1 MQRRQVQVGDG
12 GWTSVSTLQPMM
24 TTPITV
30 VSCMMRR
37 ALSLDSWMPMMLSRQ
52 K

>member
-1 MQRRQVQVGDG
+1 MRM
-12 GWTSVSTLQPMM
+12 LQAMMATPM
-24 TTPITV
+24 TV

-37 ALSLDSWMPMMLSRQ
+37 ALSLDSWMPMMFNRQ